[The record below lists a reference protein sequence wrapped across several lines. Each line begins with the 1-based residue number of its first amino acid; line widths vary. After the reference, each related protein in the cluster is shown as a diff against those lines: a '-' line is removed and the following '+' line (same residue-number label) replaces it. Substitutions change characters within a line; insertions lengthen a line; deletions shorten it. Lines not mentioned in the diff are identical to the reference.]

1 MKETIIKMRKI
12 KKIKICQWFLD
23 PLIKTGP
30 DYLKNKNRILSLE
43 NFIDTTFLTTDPKA
57 LNFKIKNSY
66 YIPNPSDISFEF
78 LDNSKN
84 KKKKD
89 LFFAMSHG
97 VHRGILKK
105 GKFDER
111 EIFKKIRKKNK

>member
-1 MKETIIKMRKI
+1 M
-12 KKIKICQWFLD
+12 FLD

-43 NFIDTTFLTTDPKA
+43 NFIDASFLTTDPKA

-78 LDNSKN
+78 LDNSK
-84 KKKKD
+84 KQEKRIYF
-89 LFFAMSHG
+89 LQ
-97 VHRGILKK
+97 
-105 GKFDER
+105 
-111 EIFKKIRKKNK
+111 